1 MQTSISLQEG
11 PRGLPERE
19 KPEEPHAQTGLR
31 SGKLCAQYARKRYF
45 LPASD
50 LRSTYQ

>member
-11 PRGLPERE
+11 PRGLHLGW

-31 SGKLCAQYARKRYF
+31 SGKLCAEYA
-45 LPASD
+45 
-50 LRSTYQ
+50 

>member
-11 PRGLPERE
+11 PRWLRLDE

-31 SGKLCAQYARKRYF
+31 SGKLCTQYA
-45 LPASD
+45 
-50 LRSTYQ
+50 